1 MVSVKSYSISLFL
14 IFVFYSGLFSQVDRV
29 AQSGMTFLSIDVGA
43 RAAAMGGSYI
53 CMDGDANALFWNP
66 AGISTVRKF
75 DFVAHTTSWLAEIK
89 EHTIGLVYGTDR
101 YGAVG
106 ISFLAMDNPAV
117 HITQFTTGEDWVDL
131 GYQDVVKQF
140 ALGLTYAKGITDRF
154 SVGGQIKWAHED
166 LGTYS
171 YMDRSATEVV
181 DGLER
186 PLQVNNWEAKKDV
199 LVYEFGTFYYT
210 GYQDLR
216 LALSIRNFAPRTR
229 YQLEYFE
236 LPLIFSLGMAM
247 NVLSPLV
254 SDAHNHVL
262 TLCINAA
269 QSRDYSERLQI
280 GGEYWYQDIIAF
292 RAGYKFNYDLESF
305 AAGIGLK
312 KNLGSFQGRIDY
324 AYSST
329 ESIFSSVHRFSFGIS
344 F

>member
-1 MVSVKSYSISLFL
+1 MLSVKSYFISLFL
-14 IFVFYSGLFSQVDRV
+14 IFVFCSALFSQVDRV
-29 AQSGMTFLSIDVGA
+29 AQSGMTFLSIDIGA

-66 AGISTVRKF
+66 AGISTVRNF
-75 DFVAHTTSWLAEIK
+75 DFVAHTTSWLAGMK

-117 HITQFTTGEDWVDL
+117 HITQFTTGEDWIDL

-166 LGTYS
+166 LGTYD
-171 YMDRSATEVV
+171 YVDRRATEVV
-181 DGLER
+181 DGLVQ
-186 PLQVNNWEAKKDV
+186 PLQVTNWEAKKDV

-236 LPLIFSLGMAM
+236 LPLTFSLGMAL
-247 NVLSPLV
+247 NILSTLMP
-254 SDAHNHVL
+254 DDGRQKL
-262 TLCINAA
+262 TISISAV
-269 QSRDYSERLQI
+269 QPRDYSERLQV
-280 GGEYWYQDIIAF
+280 GGEYWYQDFFAI

-312 KNLGSFQGRIDY
+312 QSFGSFQGRIDY
-324 AYSST
+324 TYCSI
-329 ESIFSSVHRFSFGIS
+329 ESIFKSVHRFSFGIS